1 MQSAAFAPVDISTPC
16 GVLAAKERFD
26 RDGVVVV
33 RLLSEQQCARS
44 IFEIWDKVITKQP
57 WKPGIRLE
65 LPGGPSV
72 TSALAA
78 FKLATELDRER
89 ALAAFA
95 RAVTGPFTP
104 KMRKQLEDGWTFHSG
119 FGAPCDDNCF
129 HLDGSWEVRQSPD
142 LYNLA
147 VSLTGAT
154 HLWVDVNRPIAKL
167 PGKGEDEFFHWDLN
181 PFAVAAGAAAGAES
195 QIGGKVCYTD
205 ASFICVPGTH
215 TLPFLQ
221 EFAGLY
227 AHTYPRVT
235 PSSNVPKFGLDPT
248 KPDPL
253 GLFARRVTID
263 VPAGCA
269 VLWSPRLLHGTEK
282 TPGTGT
288 AQYGAYVGFFEAG
301 GSTGSTGSTGRPE
314 YERKC
319 GVDELA
325 DRLASY
331 SEDRAPLLWPSM
343 DKIHFYPKR
352 FQNFP
357 KIIQAY
363 INKMP
368 TGHPSITTRMTKG
381 SSSNPPR
388 QVPHITPWPKAP
400 NATGPFA
407 LSPLGRKLLG
417 IDHWHQAPQAPQAHT
432 NATLGQTGTAD
443 HDDCSESAG
452 AVSGTK
458 RRRLL

>member
-1 MQSAAFAPVDISTPC
+1 MQFDAFAPIDISTQS

-33 RLLSEQQCARS
+33 SLLSKEQCARN
-44 IFEIWDKVITKQP
+44 ILEIWTEVVTKQP
-57 WKPGIRLE
+57 WKPGILLE

-72 TSALAA
+72 ANGALA
-78 FKLATELDRER
+78 TDELERERER
-89 ALAAFA
+89 ALAAFV

-104 KMRKQLEDGWTFHSG
+104 KRRKQLEDGWTFHSG

-129 HLDGSWEVRQSPD
+129 HLDGSWEVRQNPD
-142 LYNLA
+142 LYDLA
-147 VSLTGAT
+147 VSLTGT
-154 HLWVDVNRPIAKL
+154 TDLWVDVNRPIAKL

-181 PFAVAAGAAAGAES
+181 PFAVAASAESQIGAAS

-215 TLPFLQ
+215 TLPFLR
-221 EFAGLY
+221 EFAERY
-227 AHTYPRVT
+227 ADIYPRVT
-235 PSSNVPKFGLDPT
+235 PSSNVAKFGLDPT

-282 TPGTGT
+282 TPCTGT
-288 AQYGAYVGFFEAG
+288 AQYGAYVGFFEASGAG
-301 GSTGSTGSTGRPE
+301 GAGRPE
-314 YERKC
+314 YRAKC
-319 GVDELA
+319 GVDELP

-331 SEDRAPLLWPSM
+331 YEDRAPLLWPSL
-343 DKIHFYPKR
+343 DKIHLYPKR

-357 KIIQAY
+357 KILQAY

-368 TGHPSITTRMTKG
+368 TGHPSITTRTTKG

-388 QVPHITPWPKAP
+388 QVPHITPWPKSASK
-400 NATGPFA
+400 ATEPFA

-417 IDHWHQAPQAPQAHT
+417 IDHWPQAPQAPQAHT
-432 NATLGQTGTAD
+432 NATLGQIGTAD
-443 HDDCSESAG
+443 QDQDDCSESAG
-452 AVSGTK
+452 TK